1 MQLKQIYGAG
11 HGQTGGGGAGG
22 GNDRGI
28 NGRGRDTFGP
38 ASRAETTKFLIAGYS
53 NGPEN
58 GTVVILRK
66 ILIISAAG
74 GDYEGIHISREKE
87 YLW

>member
-1 MQLKQIYGAG
+1 
-11 HGQTGGGGAGG
+11 
-22 GNDRGI
+22 
-28 NGRGRDTFGP
+28 
-38 ASRAETTKFLIAGYS
+38 LIAGYS

-87 YLW
+87 YLR